1 MRSFGLAILN
11 NSIYRQLARKLD
23 LDVMISPKNNTISA
37 ILRHVRKGKV
47 REIHDFGDKRG
58 EIMEIEILQT
68 SKFSDKKIGELELS
82 RGIIIGAIVRNKEV
96 FFPDDEF
103 ILQINDKIILYADS
117 YSIKEV
123 EKFSEVNIEFF

>member
-1 MRSFGLAILN
+1 
-11 NSIYRQLARKLD
+11 
-23 LDVMISPKNNTISA
+23 
-37 ILRHVRKGKV
+37 
-47 REIHDFGDKRG
+47 
-58 EIMEIEILQT
+58 MEIEILQT
-68 SKFSDKKIGELELS
+68 SKFSDKKINELELS
-82 RGIIIGAIVRNKEV
+82 KGIIIGAVVRNKEV